1 MCINQRRDETYDDSL
16 GKESGKVVV
25 VVPANTLN
33 CKSNVSSRDSVVTKT
48 DLGTNELGL
57 ALLLSGEG
65 SSGRRRGG
73 RRKTAKVLLSKLD
86 KGIVLDTTG
95 TDKDGLLGQVVG
107 LDVVDKVVT
116 LDALDVFLGS
126 ENGAAKRLALEG
138 SGVEVVENNFLAILS
153 QYRLTIDVSTEIPN
167 LLDFLGFPENDI
179 TLTLNGRSL
188 ELGVLENIGKDID
201 SLGDIGVEGLGI
213 VDSVFPLYGN

>member
-1 MCINQRRDETYDDSL
+1 MKPQKQTTRTRTYNNSL

-25 VVPANTLN
+25 IVPANTLN

-65 SSGRRRGG
+65 SSGRRRGSSW
-73 RRKTAKVLLSKLD
+73 KTTKVLLSKLD

-107 LDVVDKVVT
+107 LDVIDEVVT
-116 LDALDVFLGS
+116 LDGLDVFLGS
-126 ENGAAKRLALEG
+126 ENGATKRLSLEG
-138 SGVEVVENNFLAILS
+138 SGVEVVENNFLAVMS
-153 QYRLTIDVSTEIPN
+153 
-167 LLDFLGFPENDI
+167 
-179 TLTLNGRSL
+179 
-188 ELGVLENIGKDID
+188 
-201 SLGDIGVEGLGI
+201 
-213 VDSVFPLYGN
+213 

>member
-1 MCINQRRDETYDDSL
+1 MKLQKQSTRTRTYNDSL

-25 VVPANTLN
+25 IVPANTLN
-33 CKSNVSSRDSVVTKT
+33 CKGNVSSRDSVVTKT

-65 SSGRRRGG
+65 SSGRRRGS
-73 RRKTAKVLLSKLD
+73 RWKTTKVLLSKLD

-107 LDVVDKVVT
+107 LDVIDEVVT

-126 ENGAAKRLALEG
+126 ENGATKRLALEG
-138 SGVEVVENNFLAILS
+138 SGVEVVENNFLAVMS
-153 QYRLTIDVSTEIPN
+153 
-167 LLDFLGFPENDI
+167 
-179 TLTLNGRSL
+179 
-188 ELGVLENIGKDID
+188 
-201 SLGDIGVEGLGI
+201 
-213 VDSVFPLYGN
+213 

>member
-1 MCINQRRDETYDDSL
+1 MVII
-16 GKESGKVVV
+16 
-25 VVPANTLN
+25 PANTLN
-33 CKSNVSSRDSVVTKT
+33 CKSNVGSRNSVVTKT

-65 SSGRRRGG
+65 SSGRRRGS
-73 RRKTAKVLLSKLD
+73 RWQAAKVLLSKFN

-95 TDKDGLLGQVVG
+95 TDKYGLFGQVVG

-138 SGVEVVENNFLAILS
+138 SGVEVVENNFLAVMS
-153 QYRLTIDVSTEIPN
+153 QYGSSTIVSTKN
-167 LLDFLGFPENDI
+167 
-179 TLTLNGRSL
+179 T
-188 ELGVLENIGKDID
+188 
-201 SLGDIGVEGLGI
+201 
-213 VDSVFPLYGN
+213 